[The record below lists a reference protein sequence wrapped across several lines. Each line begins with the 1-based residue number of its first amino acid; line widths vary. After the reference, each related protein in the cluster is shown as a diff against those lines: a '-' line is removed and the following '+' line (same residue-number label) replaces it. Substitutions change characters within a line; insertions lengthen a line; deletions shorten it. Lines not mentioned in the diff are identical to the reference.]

1 MKILQIVPSISLIYG
16 GPSQMIRGL
25 SAGLAATGAQ
35 VTVLTTDA
43 NGDSGQAPL
52 DVPLGTAIDQD
63 GYQVIHFACRPFKRY
78 KFSLELLQWLYR
90 HGRDYDVIHIHALF
104 SPISSCSAWVARQLG
119 VPYILRP
126 LGTLDPA
133 DLQKKKILKQLYAK
147 VLEGPNL
154 KGSAAVHFTSD
165 QEAATSLRF
174 GATTNDWIYPLGVQL
189 PEPKGSPRQ
198 QYNLDQPW
206 PIVLFMSRID
216 PKKGLDL
223 LIPALEQLA
232 QEFPFYFVLAG
243 GNPQDPDYE
252 TQIRQR
258 LANSPLNDRTRPLGF
273 VSGSDKTALLA
284 AADLFVLPSYY
295 ENFGIA
301 VAEAMHVGTPVV
313 ISDQVHIHNDISQS
327 ESGWVCECSTESL
340 VQNLRAAL
348 SDEVDRSQRAQNAQI
363 YAKTHYNWASIAPR
377 LIAAYQTITKKP
389 APPTQ
394 NSQAMQYD
402 DKSAMDYGS

>member
-25 SAGLAATGAQ
+25 SAGLANAGAE
-35 VTVLTTDA
+35 VMVLTTDA
-43 NGDSGQAPL
+43 NGDSGQPPL
-52 DVPLGTAIDQD
+52 DVPLGSAIDQD
-63 GYQVIHFACRPFKRY
+63 GYQVIHFACRPFRRY
-78 KFSLELLQWLYR
+78 KFSPELLQWLYR

-133 DLQKKKILKQLYAK
+133 DLQKKKILKQLYAA

-154 KGSAAVHFTSD
+154 KGSAAVHFTSN
-165 QEAATSLRF
+165 QEAATSERF
-174 GATTNDWIYPLGVQL
+174 GATTTDWIYPLGVQL
-189 PEPKGSPRQ
+189 PEPSGNPRET
-198 QYNLDQPW
+198 YNLKQPW

-223 LIPALEQLA
+223 LIPALEQIA
-232 QEFPFYFVLAG
+232 QEFSFYFVLAG

-252 TQIRQR
+252 KQIRDR
-258 LANSPLNDRTRPLGF
+258 LTNSPLADRTRPLGF
-273 VSGSDKTALLA
+273 VSGGAKTALLA

-301 VAEAMHVGTPVV
+301 VAEAMHVGTPVL

-327 ESGWVCECSTESL
+327 QSGWVCKCSTESL
-340 VQNLRAAL
+340 VQNLRRAL
-348 SDEVDRSQRAQNAQI
+348 SDEVDRSLRAQNAQT
-363 YAKTHYNWASIAPR
+363 YAQTHYNWASIAPR
-377 LIAAYQTITKKP
+377 LIAAYQTLMKKP
-389 APPTQ
+389 ARPQ
-394 NSQAMQYD
+394 NIQAMEYD